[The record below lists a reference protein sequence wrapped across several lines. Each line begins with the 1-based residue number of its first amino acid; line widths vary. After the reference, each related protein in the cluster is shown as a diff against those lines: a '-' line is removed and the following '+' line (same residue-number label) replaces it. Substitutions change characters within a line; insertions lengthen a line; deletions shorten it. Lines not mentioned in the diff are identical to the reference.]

1 MHATAASE
9 AGHPDACPWC
19 GRQQIHGV
27 RPSPT
32 GDRLY
37 RCVACGTTFF
47 IHQLPQRQAERP
59 QSPLCPPPVTA
70 RRRFISRF
78 AHKR

>member
-1 MHATAASE
+1 MTHGAIAHDAE
-9 AGHPDACPWC
+9 HPESCPWC
-19 GRQQIHGV
+19 GRQGIHGV
-27 RPSPT
+27 CPSP
-32 GDRLY
+32 DDARHY

-47 IHQLPQRQAERP
+47 IHEFPQRSGRML
-59 QSPLCPPPVTA
+59 SPLCPPPVKR

>member
-1 MHATAASE
+1 
-9 AGHPDACPWC
+9 
-19 GRQQIHGV
+19 
-27 RPSPT
+27 
-32 GDRLY
+32 
-37 RCVACGTTFF
+37 VACGTTFF

>member
-1 MHATAASE
+1 MTQVETALE
-9 AGHPDACPWC
+9 AGYPESCPWC
-19 GRQQIHGV
+19 GRQGIHGV
-27 RPSPT
+27 CPSP
-32 GDRLY
+32 DDAPHY

-47 IHQLPQRQAERP
+47 IHEFPQRSGRRL
-59 QSPLCPPPVTA
+59 SPLCPPAKP